1 MFLENVFVRTARI
14 LEWYC
19 IFWADLILLIFP
31 MLFYFFANIFI
42 FCSYKLTC
50 VTNLCTSNRF
60 SYSHKKTL
68 ALSCITF
75 ILRDYY
81 LALFSY
87 SYLLALI
94 MLQLIFTEQ
103 PRFYFV
109 SRKPEMVF
117 STAFFIV
124 M

>member
-1 MFLENVFVRTARI
+1 MFLENIFVRTAHI

-94 MLQLIFTEQ
+94 MLQLIFASSRGFILWYQEN
-103 PRFYFV
+103 PKWYFQLL
-109 SRKPEMVF
+109 F
-117 STAFFIV
+117 SS
-124 M
+124 